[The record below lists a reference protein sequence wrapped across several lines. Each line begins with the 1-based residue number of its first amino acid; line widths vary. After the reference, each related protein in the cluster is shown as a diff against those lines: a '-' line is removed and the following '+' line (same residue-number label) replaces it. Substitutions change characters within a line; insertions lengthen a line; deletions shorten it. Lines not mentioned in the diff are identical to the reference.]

1 MAVRSTSLH
10 APHALTGFAPPMPVG
25 HTLEEDDEEGS
36 NHDELELEDEELDEE
51 EQDEEERELD
61 ELLDGEV
68 DEDELDDDKLDE
80 DESGIAFTLQIG
92 SGTKG

>member
-1 MAVRSTSLH
+1 MRSTSLH
-10 APHALTGFAPPMPVG
+10 APHAWTGFATPSSVG
-25 HTLEEDDEEGS
+25 HKLAEDDEKAS
-36 NHDELELEDEELDEE
+36 NDDELELEDEELDEE
-51 EQDEEERELD
+51 ELDEEERELD

-80 DESGIAFTLQIG
+80 DESGMTFTLQIG

>member
-1 MAVRSTSLH
+1 MPYT
-10 APHALTGFAPPMPVG
+10 PYALTGFAPPSPVG
-25 HTLEEDDEEGS
+25 HKLEEDTEDGS
-36 NHDELELEDEELDEE
+36 NDDELELEDEEL
-51 EQDEEERELD
+51 DEEERELD

-80 DESGIAFTLQIG
+80 DESGMTFTLQIG